1 MPLNLLVV
9 ASETPDQCEARRR
22 SVGAASH
29 ETFASTLA
37 SLDPEATMSHLSC
50 VDGTPTP
57 MAAALQRFDGVFFAG
72 SPIQMHEESA
82 ETRSAADFAARIFEA
97 GVPAFGSCA
106 GLQIATV
113 AAGGTCKARE
123 GTMEAGFA
131 RGIVATPAGRSHPL
145 LRGRP
150 LVWEAPAMHSS
161 MVEAMP
167 PGGTV
172 LASTKTT
179 PVEAAE
185 IRSGNGVFWGVQY
198 HPELTIAEIAASLR
212 RQSDDL
218 MEQGMARDRSA
229 VEAYARALEALHE
242 DAGRLDIAW
251 QIGVDEE
258 VTDPDRRM
266 RELRNFLTLISS
278 T

>member
-37 SLDPEATMSHLSC
+37 SLDLEATVSHLSC
-50 VDGTPTP
+50 VDGTPMPTTGV
-57 MAAALQRFDGVFFAG
+57 LQRFDGVFFAG

-131 RGIVATPAGRSHPL
+131 RGIVATQAGRTHPL

-161 MVEAMP
+161 MVDAMP

-185 IRSGNGVFWGVQY
+185 IRSGNGLFWGVQY

-218 MEQGMARDRSA
+218 LEQGMARDRSA
-229 VEAYARALEALHE
+229 VEAYARALEALHQ

-258 VTDPDRRM
+258 VIAPDRRM